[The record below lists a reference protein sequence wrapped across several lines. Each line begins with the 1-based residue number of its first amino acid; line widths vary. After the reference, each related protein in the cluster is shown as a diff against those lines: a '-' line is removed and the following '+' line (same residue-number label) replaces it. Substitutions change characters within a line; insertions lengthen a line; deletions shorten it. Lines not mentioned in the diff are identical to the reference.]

1 MRDTAG
7 KSRIKSIKSCLGNMI
22 LCTVLLYCFREMRT
36 YKVDLGDKKD
46 ETSKN
51 RGCCRTGSVP

>member
-1 MRDTAG
+1 M
-7 KSRIKSIKSCLGNMI
+7 KSCLDNMI